1 MSGVNGEP
9 VTALRVPSAA
19 IENTTI
25 VPLPLLPVVVTI
37 RNFPSAAVVSDTGRV
52 PTVNGEPFSSVSCP
66 VDVVNA
72 NAEIVPEV

>member
-1 MSGVNGEP
+1 VSGVNGEP
-9 VTALRVPSAA
+9 VTAASVPFAA
-19 IENTTI
+19 IENTAI

-37 RNFPSAAVVSDTGRV
+37 RNLPKAAVVRDTGRV

-66 VDVVNA
+66 VELVNE